1 MSPRANH
8 VLLGTDSVPS
18 SHVLWPVYL
27 TPSAQPPQIV
37 LLVDMVALL
46 MYNFSGM
53 MVTGHLGA
61 VFRTVLETMRTL
73 FVWLI
78 DIILFYSLSGALGE
92 SWDWLYGSI
101 QLAGF
106 VALVAGTLVY
116 GRGDD
121 EAAKQELKE
130 AMLAESGNGPAV
142 LDAEDGTLFT
152 GQSTAAVPMIGSS
165 AQASAPLVIGGGRSV
180 PIATPSAVGSF
191 RASMAINSFG
201 GSYSRSMGRMT
212 GRYNSRLAADEDDM

>member
-1 MSPRANH
+1 MPAAMRFACTVLTFSLLNSSTSATRPLPRLQ
-8 VLLGTDSVPS
+8 V
-18 SHVLWPVYL
+18 
-27 TPSAQPPQIV
+27 V
-37 LLVDMVALL
+37 LLVDMFALL

-92 SWDWLYGSI
+92 SWDWRYGSI

-106 VALVAGTLVY
+106 VALVTGTLVY

-130 AMLAESGNGPAV
+130 AMLTESGDGPTV
-142 LDAEDGTLFT
+142 LDAEDGTLVG
-152 GQSTAAVPMIGSS
+152 GQPAAGVPVIGASP
-165 AQASAPLVIGGGRSV
+165 QATAPLVIGGGRSV
-180 PIATPSAVGSF
+180 PIATPMAAGSF
-191 RASMAINSFG
+191 RASMTINSFG
-201 GSYSRSMGRMT
+201 GSYSRSMGRYGQRM
-212 GRYNSRLAADEDDM
+212 ADDEDDM